1 MVNTPVE
8 LVGGT
13 SQGIV
18 TIQEIGI
25 DDGPDSVYPRY
36 VRVGFGPHWPPAWGL
51 VFPVVEPLQGLE
63 GLVDIGPSPAT
74 DGFDSDGIGW

>member
-1 MVNTPVE
+1 MVRT
-8 LVGGT
+8 LCL
-13 SQGIV
+13 
-18 TIQEIGI
+18 
-25 DDGPDSVYPRY
+25 PRY
-36 VRVGFGPHWPPAWGL
+36 VRVGFGPHWPPAWDL